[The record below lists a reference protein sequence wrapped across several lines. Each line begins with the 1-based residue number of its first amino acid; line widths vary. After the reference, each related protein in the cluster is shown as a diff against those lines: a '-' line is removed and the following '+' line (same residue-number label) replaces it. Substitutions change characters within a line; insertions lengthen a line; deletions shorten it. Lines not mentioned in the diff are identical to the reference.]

1 MHPRSSSDQKPVIKI
16 SQKRHFLRKKS
27 RIEKPQKKDGIE
39 VKPDLENSIIMFDG
53 SLIIQKAE
61 WPDRKRD

>member
-1 MHPRSSSDQKPVIKI
+1 MYKYGFPRI
-16 SQKRHFLRKKS
+16 LAL
-27 RIEKPQKKDGIE
+27 EKTTWKDGIE

-61 WPDRKRD
+61 WPDRKRDEERLN